1 MRYRWHLG
9 YVAWLL
15 NRITGIA
22 ITGYLVLHIWVI
34 HHLSKGPAEFN
45 QVMNFVQQPL
55 FKLGEIGLLGIIL
68 YHAANGVRL
77 LFVEWGGGVNYHKRL
92 FWYVMVVGVIL
103 FVFGAYPILFSAFQG
118 HAHEMGEVIR

>member
-34 HHLSKGPAEFN
+34 HHLTKGPEAFN
-45 QVMNFVQQPL
+45 QVMDFLQQPL
-55 FKLGEIGLLGIIL
+55 FKLGEIGLLGIVL

-77 LFVEWGGGVNYHKRL
+77 LFIEWGGGARNQKRL
-92 FWYVMVVGVIL
+92 FWWVMAAGVVL
-103 FVFGAYPILFSAFQG
+103 FIFGAYPILFSAFEGGSHQL
-118 HAHEMGEVIR
+118 GEVMR